1 MEPTIQVMYYTGWF
15 DIKNPTPAMVD
26 VRDVALGLSRQSRYN
41 GFTIKYY
48 SVAEHCVL
56 VAAHLMKVYKNP
68 ELAMLGL
75 LHDAAEAY
83 VGDLV
88 APIKEFMPL
97 YKEWEGRVY
106 AAVYRKLMPEK
117 SLWYGGKMHR
127 VEMHNLVKYTDTRIR
142 IDETDALMK
151 SGAKHHWAKN
161 NARELSLE
169 PKPLGIWHSQAGV
182 DHGLAEKMWLNAY
195 NMYRSELEHGIPT

>member
-15 DIKNPTPAMVD
+15 DLKNPTPAMVD

-48 SVAEHCVL
+48 SVAEHCTL
-56 VAAHLMKVYKNP
+56 VAAYLMKKFKNP
-68 ELAMLGL
+68 ELAMMGL

-88 APIKEFMPL
+88 APIK
-97 YKEWEGRVY
+97 VH
-106 AAVYRKLMPEK
+106 MPEYVIWEYRVAAAIYKKLIPKK
-117 SLWYGGKMHR
+117 SLWYGRVGKA
-127 VEMHNLVKYTDTRIR
+127 EMINIVKAADIRIR

-151 SGAKHHWAKN
+151 SGAKDLWAHN

-195 NMYRSELEHGIPT
+195 NMYRSMLEHGVPS